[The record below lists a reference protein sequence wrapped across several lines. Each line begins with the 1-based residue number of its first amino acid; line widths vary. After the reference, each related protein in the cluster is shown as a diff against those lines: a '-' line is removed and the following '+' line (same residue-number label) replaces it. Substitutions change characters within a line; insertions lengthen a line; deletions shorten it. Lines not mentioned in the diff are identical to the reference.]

1 MENNP
6 AVHEPDGCDSHFIIG
21 FPPVSERCGLAF
33 RAIIAI
39 FAHRDVIS
47 DYNLVDRL
55 KILR

>member
-39 FAHRDVIS
+39 FAHRDVII
-47 DYNLVDRL
+47 RL
-55 KILR
+55 